1 MRIEC
6 SPGDGIRFGLELIP
20 ETDDEEQVLRQ
31 LEPLLMSL
39 RITVESEKHEGVMD
53 TTPTS

>member
-20 ETDDEEQVLRQ
+20 ETVEEERVLRR
-31 LEPLLMSL
+31 LEPILMSL
-39 RITVESEKHEGVMD
+39 KITVDSKEGDGATDTNQES
-53 TTPTS
+53 